1 MRIEFTVP
9 AVPVAQPRQRHAM
22 IGGHVR
28 NYTPTKHPVNDF
40 KATVRMAYQAERQ
53 RCGNDELL
61 HYWTPDAEMHVSI
74 EAVFPRPKSKTKKRG
89 TNPREWKRSKPDWD
103 NIGKSVCD
111 ALNGLAY
118 NDDSQ
123 IVSASVT
130 KMIAAA
136 DEQPHV
142 SIVIETL

>member
-22 IGGHVR
+22 IAGHVR
-28 NYTPTKHPVNDF
+28 NYTPSKHPVNDF
-40 KATVRMAYQAERQ
+40 KATVRMAWAEAIRA
-53 RCGNDELL
+53 NDLGEWLWKCHL
-61 HYWTPDAEMHVSI
+61 PMQVAIV
-74 EAVFPRPKSKTKKRG
+74 AVFPRPKSKTKNRG
-89 TNPREWKRSKPDWD
+89 DNPREHKPSKPDWD

-123 IVSASVT
+123 IVEATVS
-130 KMIAAA
+130 KWIAAA

-142 SIVIETL
+142 RIVIETL

>member
-9 AVPVAQPRQRHAM
+9 CVPVAQPRQRHAM
-22 IGGHVR
+22 IAGHVR
-28 NYTPTKHPVNDF
+28 NYTPSKHPVNDF
-40 KATVRMAYQAERQ
+40 KATVRYVWNRECWRTEWDFEATMKVR
-53 RCGNDELL
+53 
-61 HYWTPDAEMHVSI
+61 I

-89 TNPREWKRSKPDWD
+89 DNPREHKPSKPDWD

-123 IVSASVT
+123 IVEATVT
-130 KMIAAA
+130 KWIAAA
-136 DEQPHV
+136 GEQPHV
-142 SIVIETL
+142 SIVIENL

>member
-1 MRIEFTVP
+1 
-9 AVPVAQPRQRHAM
+9 M
-22 IGGHVR
+22 IAGHVR
-28 NYTPTKHPVNDF
+28 NYTPSKHPVNDF

-61 HYWTPDAEMHVSI
+61 HYLPCDAEMRVWI

-89 TNPREWKRSKPDWD
+89 DNPREWKPSKPDWD

-123 IVSASVT
+123 IVEATV
-130 KMIAAA
+130 KKWIAAA
-136 DEQPHV
+136 NEQPHV
-142 SIVIETL
+142 RIVIETL